1 MLDIAH
7 ATVVRGNTA
16 ILEDITLQLRP
27 GRLHAII
34 GPNGAGKSTLLK
46 AVTGQLRLKAGQVRH
61 MDVLQDH
68 ARLSTWQA
76 GMAYMPQD
84 ISLDVDLSAI
94 EVVLLGRLSNLG
106 MHIGDELLQQ
116 ALESLDTVGL
126 LHLANRSV
134 AQLSGGQR
142 QMVLFAQLLM
152 RQSALM
158 LLDEPVSALDLKHQ
172 VRLLDILLE
181 QTRQRHC
188 TTLTVLHDLNLVAQY
203 ADEVI
208 VIADRSVLAQGAPL
222 DVMSA
227 GFLERI
233 YGIRT
238 DVVTGN
244 DGLPRVTPLRGAFAG
259 EPTRRLPGVHP
270 DSSLLQQA
278 T

>member
-1 MLDIAH
+1 MLDIANV
-7 ATVVRGNTA
+7 TVLRGKTPV
-16 ILEDITLQLRP
+16 LENIALQLRP

-46 AVTGQLRLKAGQVRH
+46 AVTGQLRLHAGHVRNNRL
-61 MDVLQDH
+61 VQDH
-68 ARLSTWQA
+68 ARLAEWQA
-76 GMAYMPQD
+76 SMAYMPQD
-84 ISLDVDLSAI
+84 IGLEVDLSAI

-106 MHIGDELLQQ
+106 MHIGDALLQHALS
-116 ALESLDTVGL
+116 ALETVGL

-134 AQLSGGQR
+134 AKLSGGQR

-152 RQSALM
+152 RQSPLM

-181 QTRQRHC
+181 QTRQRCC

-208 VIADRSVLAQGAPL
+208 VIADRGVLAQGTPQ

-227 GFLERI
+227 AFLERI
-233 YGIRT
+233 YGIRA
-238 DVVTGN
+238 DVVTGS
-244 DGLPRVTPLRGAFAG
+244 DGLPRVTPLRGAFA
-259 EPTRRLPGVHP
+259 
-270 DSSLLQQA
+270 DSRTLLQA
-278 T
+278 VV

>member
-1 MLDIAH
+1 MLDIAN
-7 ATVVRGNTA
+7 ATVLRGNA
-16 ILEDITLQLRP
+16 VILKDVSLQLRP

-34 GPNGAGKSTLLK
+34 GANGSGKSTLLK
-46 AVTGQLRLKAGQVRH
+46 AVTGQLRLQAGQVRH
-61 MDVLQDH
+61 NDLVQDH
-68 ARLSTWQA
+68 ARLASWQA
-76 GMAYMPQD
+76 SMAYMPQD
-84 ISLDVDLSAI
+84 IGLDVDLSAV

-116 ALESLDTVGL
+116 ALLALDTAGL

-134 AQLSGGQR
+134 AKLSGGQR

-152 RQSALM
+152 RQSPLM

-172 VRLLDILLE
+172 VRLLDILME

-208 VIADRSVLAQGAPL
+208 VIADRSVLAQGAPQE
-222 DVMSA
+222 VMNA
-227 GFLERI
+227 AFLEQI

-238 DVVTGN
+238 DVVTGS

-259 EPTRRLPGVHP
+259 GAPAMPRAL
-270 DSSLLQQA
+270 A
-278 T
+278 

>member
-1 MLDIAH
+1 MLDIVN
-7 ATVVRGNTA
+7 ATVLRGNA
-16 ILEDITLQLRP
+16 VILKDVSLQLRP

-34 GPNGAGKSTLLK
+34 GANGSGKSTLLK
-46 AVTGQLRLKAGQVRH
+46 AVTGQLRLQAGQVRH
-61 MDVLQDH
+61 NDLVQDH
-68 ARLSTWQA
+68 ARLAGWQA
-76 GMAYMPQD
+76 SMAYMPQD
-84 ISLDVDLSAI
+84 IGLDVDLSAV

-116 ALESLDTVGL
+116 ALLALDTAGL

-134 AQLSGGQR
+134 AKLSGGQR

-152 RQSALM
+152 RQSPLM

-172 VRLLDILLE
+172 VRLLDILME

-208 VIADRSVLAQGAPL
+208 VIADRSVLAQGAPQE
-222 DVMSA
+222 VMNA
-227 GFLERI
+227 AFLEQI

-238 DVVTGN
+238 DVVTGS

-259 EPTRRLPGVHP
+259 GAPAMPRAL
-270 DSSLLQQA
+270 A
-278 T
+278 

>member
-1 MLDIAH
+1 MLDIAN
-7 ATVVRGNTA
+7 ATVLRGNA
-16 ILEDITLQLRP
+16 VILKDVSLQLRP

-34 GPNGAGKSTLLK
+34 GANGSGKSTLLK
-46 AVTGQLRLKAGQVRH
+46 AVTGQLRLQAGQVRH
-61 MDVLQDH
+61 NDLVQDH
-68 ARLSTWQA
+68 ARLAGWQA
-76 GMAYMPQD
+76 SMAYMPQD
-84 ISLDVDLSAI
+84 IGLDVDLSAV

-116 ALESLDTVGL
+116 ALLALDTAGL

-134 AQLSGGQR
+134 AKLSGGQR

-152 RQSALM
+152 RQSPLM

-172 VRLLDILLE
+172 VRLLDILME

-208 VIADRSVLAQGAPL
+208 VIADRSVLAQGAPQE
-222 DVMSA
+222 VMNA
-227 GFLERI
+227 AFLEQI

-238 DVVTGN
+238 DVVTGS

-259 EPTRRLPGVHP
+259 GAPAMPRAL
-270 DSSLLQQA
+270 A
-278 T
+278 

>member
-61 MDVLQDH
+61 RDVLQDH

-259 EPTRRLPGVHP
+259 EPARRLPGVHP